1 MTNPF
6 RTKAPSKRQLS
17 QFGYGAALICGA
29 IAAWGFYEG
38 SSNMQWWFA
47 GAGLSVALT
56 LFARKP
62 LEWIFRFWM
71 TIGAVLGWINLHII
85 MALMLYLVFTPIR
98 IIQKIVGRDLLQRKI
113 DRNCDSYLTERAELP
128 PDHFD
133 RMY

>member
-1 MTNPF
+1 LTNPF
-6 RTKAPSKRQLS
+6 KIKAPSKRQLS

-29 IAAWGFYEG
+29 IAAWGLYKE
-38 SSNMQWWFA
+38 SPNAQWWLA
-47 GAGLSVALT
+47 GAGLSVVLT

-62 LEWIFRFWM
+62 LESIFRFWM

-98 IIQKIVGRDLLQRKI
+98 IIQKMIGRDSLHRKI
-113 DRNCDSYLTERAELP
+113 DRNSESYLEERSPLP

>member
-1 MTNPF
+1 MISPF
-6 RTKAPSKRQLS
+6 HIKAPSSRQLT

-29 IAAWGFYEG
+29 IAAFGFYKETAHAP
-38 SSNMQWWFA
+38 WWLA
-47 GAGLSVALT
+47 GAGLSVLLT

-71 TIGAVLGWINLHII
+71 TIGAVLGWINLHIL
-85 MALMLYLVFTPIR
+85 MAILLYLVFTPIR
-98 IIQKIVGRDLLQRKI
+98 LIQIVFGRDLLQRNI
-113 DRNCDSYLTERAELP
+113 DRQRESYLTERTELP